1 MDYTDLYEFNTSSGI
16 IVPDD
21 SSVLSGIQTK
31 FKEIFGSEI
40 DLSAE
45 TPVGRL
51 IEAIAVMVKTT
62 LGVTAQSANQFNIN
76 EATGIYLD
84 GLAQMYNL
92 KRIGQTHTVI
102 TVKCIFSNTATED
115 SKIEAGSLIMSSLN
129 GAIFSIDS
137 AVQCF
142 GPMQLDD
149 EGNMYGIGTAT
160 AINPGPIVAPPSTV
174 TSIQSRVSQWVGVT
188 NIDPTYIG
196 TDIESDEAFRKRIK
210 ESRPI
215 GTGFTD
221 STISSLSRLDG
232 VNSSCILANN
242 TNVDTVKKGI
252 LIPPHYI
259 YVAVDC
265 IETETLFQDIAN
277 CIATVKPIGVN
288 MVSDNVP
295 EATLVE
301 RTILSGYENSDSQKI
316 YFYKAVRT
324 AINVQIAYSV
334 GNYVGEDIESDIK
347 KVVAAYMDT
356 VGVGGVVE
364 VSMITNNLIN
374 NLNIGTGLVL
384 IQKEGSS
391 EPADIS
397 IQMMG
402 YETPYSIAT
411 NISLSVINT

>member
-174 TSIQSRVSQWVGVT
+174 TSIPVIYEPASEHKRSAAPD
-188 NIDPTYIG
+188 ISSAPPTL
-196 TDIESDEAFRKRIK
+196 
-210 ESRPI
+210 PI
-215 GTGFTD
+215 GIPAI
-221 STISSLSRLDG
+221 TIFS
-232 VNSSCILANN
+232 
-242 TNVDTVKKGI
+242 
-252 LIPPHYI
+252 
-259 YVAVDC
+259 
-265 IETETLFQDIAN
+265 
-277 CIATVKPIGVN
+277 
-288 MVSDNVP
+288 
-295 EATLVE
+295 
-301 RTILSGYENSDSQKI
+301 
-316 YFYKAVRT
+316 
-324 AINVQIAYSV
+324 
-334 GNYVGEDIESDIK
+334 
-347 KVVAAYMDT
+347 
-356 VGVGGVVE
+356 
-364 VSMITNNLIN
+364 
-374 NLNIGTGLVL
+374 
-384 IQKEGSS
+384 
-391 EPADIS
+391 
-397 IQMMG
+397 
-402 YETPYSIAT
+402 
-411 NISLSVINT
+411 